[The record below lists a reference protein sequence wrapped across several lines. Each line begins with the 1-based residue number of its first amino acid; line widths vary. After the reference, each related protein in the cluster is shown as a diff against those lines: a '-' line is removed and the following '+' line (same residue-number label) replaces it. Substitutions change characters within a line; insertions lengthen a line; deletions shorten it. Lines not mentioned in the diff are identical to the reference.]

1 MGSKRAYSGVWGL
14 FSSGPRKPRKP
25 RFLACKGSAEHFSEF
40 RGFPRLCRAFAEL
53 CRAFAEPLQTCA
65 DMCRHVRDICATC
78 AKCVSDFV
86 QTCRHVVQL
95 VSGCVGMLQM
105 FVCSVADVVRV
116 CVTCLQSVD
125 IASQCRKTCCTS
137 CTNCSEVEFWINVA
151 KKVLPL
157 AFPSA
162 GFGLRDLWRFGVR
175 EWHYCQ
181 D

>member
-25 RFLACKGSAEHFSEF
+25 RFRACKGSAEHFSGF

-86 QTCRHVVQL
+86 QTCRHVANV
-95 VSGCVGMLQM
+95 
-105 FVCSVADVVRV
+105 VCSVADVVGV
-116 CVTCLQSVD
+116 CCVMFADFD
-125 IASQCRKTCCTS
+125 IASQCRDNVVLC
-137 CTNCSEVEFWINVA
+137 CTNCSEVEF
-151 KKVLPL
+151 
-157 AFPSA
+157 
-162 GFGLRDLWRFGVR
+162 
-175 EWHYCQ
+175 
-181 D
+181 